1 MKILIFLICIFLI
14 CIISFYS
21 LYYESF
27 ETMNVDEKVIK
38 DIQSYPDK
46 SLNIFY
52 NKKFSP
58 NCCPSLYTKSSGCMC
73 DDDENNNLLIMRGG
87 NRLLKDTYVKG
98 EKNPYLLPPA
108 CRQCPS

>member
-1 MKILIFLICIFLI
+1 MKLWIIFICI
-14 CIISFYS
+14 CILLFYS
-21 LYYESF
+21 LYYENF
-27 ETMNVDEKVIK
+27 QTMNVDEKVIK

-58 NCCPSLYTKSSGCMC
+58 NCCPSLYTNSSGCMC
-73 DDDENNNLLIMRGG
+73 DDPTNNNLLIMRGG
-87 NRLLKDTYVKG
+87 NRLLKDTYVKEG
-98 EKNPYLLPPA
+98 KNPYLLPPT